1 MDDIVQGSEYIVCT
15 TIHKIYYWFLNSQP
29 ARYAAE
35 YLPGEESRD
44 RQ

>member
-15 TIHKIYYWFLNSQP
+15 TVHNFYYWFLNSQP